1 MWGYNIEDGW
11 AWMANP
17 PNTPFLQLHK
27 KASQTCFP
35 TFRLVLTDVPMDKPM
50 DEPTDHWIE
59 KAFFGL

>member
-1 MWGYNIEDGW
+1 MWGYNIGDEW

-50 DEPTDHWIE
+50 DELTDR
-59 KAFFGL
+59 